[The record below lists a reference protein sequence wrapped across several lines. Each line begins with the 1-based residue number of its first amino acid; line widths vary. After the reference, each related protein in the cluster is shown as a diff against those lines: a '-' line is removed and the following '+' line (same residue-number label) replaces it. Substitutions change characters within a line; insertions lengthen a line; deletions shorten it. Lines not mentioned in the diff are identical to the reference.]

1 MAQLNNLRCQ
11 GSTLLLERDGPKGAT
26 IQSVNAWMK
35 TKILDATIHT
45 KLDNAAS
52 NLLQQMQHVPIG
64 QLPSVT
70 RFLSEWG
77 MEPAQAA
84 KYKEKEATKLLLILD
99 ELRK

>member
-1 MAQLNNLRCQ
+1 MDQ
-11 GSTLLLERDGPKGAT
+11 KVAT

-52 NLLQQMQHVPIG
+52 NLLQQMQQVPAG

-70 RFLSEWG
+70 RFLAEWG

-84 KYKEKEATKLLLILD
+84 KYKGKEATKLLLILD